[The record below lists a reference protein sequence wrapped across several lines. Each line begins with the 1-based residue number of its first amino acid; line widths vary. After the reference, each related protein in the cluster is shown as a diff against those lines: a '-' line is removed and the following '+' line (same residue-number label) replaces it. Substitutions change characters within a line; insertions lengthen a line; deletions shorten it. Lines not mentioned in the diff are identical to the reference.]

1 MKQSVLKIYD
11 LNPDRVKIT
20 VNWDKMLPNASVF
33 IPCVNTEK
41 AKEQVKNV
49 AKMKY
54 WTVETRVLH
63 ENGKL
68 GLRVWRTV

>member
-41 AKEQVKNV
+41 AIKQVKKIAN
-49 AKMKY
+49 KKG
-54 WTVETRVLH
+54 WRIETHTRI
-63 ENGKL
+63 EDKKL
-68 GLRVWRTV
+68 GIRLWRIS

>member
-41 AKEQVKNV
+41 AIKQVKKIAN
-49 AKMKY
+49 KKG
-54 WTVETRVLH
+54 WRIEIHTRI
-63 ENGKL
+63 EDKKL
-68 GLRVWRTV
+68 GIRLWRIS